1 MSIRKM
7 LWIALSVSI
16 IIVQEYSLIL
26 IPNVQFTVLLII
38 LFSSVF
44 TLKEGLIMVFV
55 YVLLDNLL
63 MGTMN
68 IFYIVPML
76 LAWSIIP
83 VLYHA
88 YLKRFDGVLHLSV
101 FAFVFGFIYG
111 WVFIPFR
118 MIQYGIADFR
128 PYLIA
133 DLPFEIIM
141 ATFGFL
147 TILWA
152 YAPLKRVMDNL
163 VHEEI
168 MTASNS
174 YK

>member
-1 MSIRKM
+1 MSVRKM

-16 IIVQEYSLIL
+16 IIVQEYALMF

-44 TLKEGLIMVFV
+44 SLKEGLIMVFV

-68 IFYIVPML
+68 VFYIIPML

-83 VLYHA
+83 IIYHI
-88 YLKRFDGVLHLSV
+88 YLKRFEGELHLSL
-101 FAFVFGFIYG
+101 FAFIFGFIYG
-111 WVFIPFR
+111 WMFIPFR
-118 MIQYGIADFR
+118 ILQFGITDFR

-141 ATFGFL
+141 AATGFL
-147 TILWA
+147 TVLWA
-152 YAPLKRVMDNL
+152 YAPLKRVMDTL
-163 VHEEI
+163 VYDELVQ
-168 MTASNS
+168 ASNS